1 MLEFTDISKNPVK
14 CTGHELGRF
23 LFKTN
28 RDETYIIGL
37 PVDREILVH
46 VQVKT
51 F

>member
-1 MLEFTDISKNPVK
+1 MNWAGSRLKQ
-14 CTGHELGRF
+14 
-23 LFKTN
+23 

-51 F
+51 FYQQSDIILK